1 MRSDRQVLFWLA
13 ALIVAAIAILVL
25 KDVLLPFVV
34 GLVIAYALNP
44 LTERL
49 AAVGLSRMQASALV
63 VAVAIAILSLALFF
77 LVPVLLHQAQQLA
90 LSLPTEMDRV
100 KELIENYARDR
111 LGDRFAQFKAGLD
124 HTMKDLSVNWSALA
138 TKVLHSAWS
147 QGLAIV
153 NFLSLL
159 LITPIVVFYMLVD
172 WHPMLAKVESWLPRD
187 HAPTIRRLAGEID
200 GAISAFIRGQGA
212 VCLVLGTLYAA
223 GLTWAGVRY
232 GLLIGLATGILSF
245 VPFAGWAL
253 GLIISTVIALAQ
265 FWPDLM
271 PIYKVIGVFVLGMA
285 LDSALLSPR
294 IVGSS
299 IGLHPVWL
307 IFALFVFS
315 YLFGFVGMLVAV
327 PLAAAIAVLL
337 RFALQVYLGSA
348 VYRGGAGGGASGTT
362 RGS

>member
-1 MRSDRQVLFWLA
+1 MRSERQVLFWLA

-49 AAVGLSRMQASALV
+49 VKAGLSRLLASALV
-63 VAVAIAILSLALFF
+63 VALVVAVLALALLF
-77 LVPVLLHQAQQLA
+77 LVPVLSAQLQQFA
-90 LSLPTEMDRV
+90 LSLPGEIDRV
-100 KELIENYARDR
+100 KGLIEAYARDK
-111 LGDRFAQFKAGLD
+111 LGDRFGQFQGGLD
-124 HTMKDLSVNWSALA
+124 QAMKELSVNWGALA
-138 TKVLHSAWS
+138 SGAFKSIWS

-153 NFLSLL
+153 NFMSLL
-159 LITPIVVFYMLVD
+159 LITPLVVFYMLVD
-172 WHPMLAKVESWLPRD
+172 WHPMLAKVDSWLPRD

-200 GAISAFIRGQGA
+200 RAISAFIRGQGT
-212 VCLVLGTLYAA
+212 VCIVLGLIYAI
-223 GLTWAGVRY
+223 GLSWIGVRY
-232 GLLIGLATGILSF
+232 GLLIGLATGLLSF

-253 GLIISTVIALAQ
+253 GLIVSILVGLAQ
-265 FWPDLM
+265 FWPDMVPL
-271 PIYKVIGVFVLGMA
+271 YKIAGLFAAGMA

-294 IVGSS
+294 IVGTS

-327 PLAAAIAVLL
+327 PLAAAIAVLI
-337 RFALQVYLGSA
+337 RFTVQVYLGSK
-348 VYRGGAGGGASGTT
+348 VYQGHAGGAPGGS
-362 RGS
+362 RES

>member
-25 KDVLLPFVV
+25 KAVLLPFVV

-49 AAVGLSRMQASALV
+49 VRIGLSRMQASGAV
-63 VAVAIAILSLALFF
+63 VALAITILVLALFF
-77 LVPVLLHQAQQLA
+77 LVPVLIHQAQQLI
-90 LSLPTEMDRV
+90 LSLPTEIDRV
-100 KELIENYARDR
+100 KELIESYARDR
-111 LGDRFAQFKAGLD
+111 LGDRFAQFKTGLD
-124 HTMKDLSVNWSALA
+124 HTMRDLSVNWSALA
-138 TKVLHSAWS
+138 TSVLHSVWS
-147 QGLAIV
+147 QGSAIV
-153 NFLSLL
+153 NFVSLL

-172 WHPMLAKVESWLPRD
+172 WHPMLAKVDSWLPRN
-187 HAPTIRRLAGEID
+187 HAGTIRRLAGEID
-200 GAISAFIRGQGA
+200 SAISAFIRGQGT
-212 VCLVLGTLYAA
+212 VCLILGVLYAA
-223 GLTWAGVRY
+223 GLTLAGVRY
-232 GLLIGLATGILSF
+232 GLLIGLATGVLSF

-253 GLIISTVIALAQ
+253 GLIISTIVALAQ

-271 PIYKVIGVFVLGMA
+271 PIYKVIAVFVVGMA

-327 PLAAAIAVLL
+327 PLAAAIAVLI
-337 RFALQVYLGSA
+337 RFALQVYLRSTVYQGS
-348 VYRGGAGGGASGTT
+348 AGGGTPGTPL
-362 RGS
+362 GS